1 MPKLSFKK
9 LINLL
14 IPILI
19 AIFNIVILMFPQEII
34 KASKDGLL
42 LWVNNV
48 IPSLLPFIIGTNIL
62 TKLGAINFIGT
73 FLEPIMYPLFR
84 IPGSGGFALITGMT
98 SGYPM
103 GAKVISDMRINKTI
117 TKIEAQR
124 LVSFCNNSGPLFI
137 LGAVGIGIFKNPN
150 VGYFL
155 MIIHYLAAIL
165 NGFIF
170 RYYKRNSNTKI
181 SYVRTTNLPY
191 RAYQAM
197 CRHRQIENKSF
208 GHILGESI
216 NNSMQSILQIGGF
229 IILFCVLVEIAKVT
243 QLLNFLVLLFTP
255 IITKFNIDIN
265 IVQGFL
271 IGLLEVTNG
280 ANILG
285 AEEFSKLQVLS
296 VAAIVSFGGIS
307 IHAQSINFLSKTDI
321 NIYLYIISKLIHTIN
336 TVILGLIIYP
346 IFNFKISSTITAYN
360 PNYFNKLDAF
370 VFSTTIFTFSI
381 IITFVISIFLNI
393 ILHIKTKKDF

>member
-1 MPKLSFKK
+1 MFWGFKSDNIK
-9 LINLL
+9 K
-14 IPILI
+14 
-19 AIFNIVILMFPQEII
+19 IVI
-34 KASKDGLL
+34 
-42 LWVNNV
+42 
-48 IPSLLPFIIGTNIL
+48 
-62 TKLGAINFIGT
+62 
-73 FLEPIMYPLFR
+73 
-84 IPGSGGFALITGMT
+84 
-98 SGYPM
+98 
-103 GAKVISDMRINKTI
+103 
-117 TKIEAQR
+117 KI
-124 LVSFCNNSGPLFI
+124 
-137 LGAVGIGIFKNPN
+137 
-150 VGYFL
+150 
-155 MIIHYLAAIL
+155 
-165 NGFIF
+165 
-170 RYYKRNSNTKI
+170 
-181 SYVRTTNLPY
+181 
-191 RAYQAM
+191 
-197 CRHRQIENKSF
+197 
-208 GHILGESI
+208 
-216 NNSMQSILQIGGF
+216 
-229 IILFCVLVEIAKVT
+229 
-243 QLLNFLVLLFTP
+243 TP
-255 IITKFNIDIN
+255 IITKFNIDID